1 MKTGTNLARD
11 ASKNEMRASAFVK
24 RWGILVA
31 ATLAL
36 AVLVGCG
43 GGSDESQEPTPGA
56 TDSGES
62 AADSINRSAA
72 IYAAVVRQL
81 VTKDHTFGGAD
92 PGFKVVYVLDG
103 VVVDAADPSK
113 SPNAHDPKE
122 PFSHDVKDRVRF
134 LSTLAELPSVEFVAS
149 RHSVVAGASSSSP
162 GQVKNGG
169 VLISLG
175 PIESDGK
182 RVEVETSLWINGLAG
197 QWLTYVL
204 EQKDG
209 SWAVT
214 GTTGPLAIS

>member
-1 MKTGTNLARD
+1 
-11 ASKNEMRASAFVK
+11 MRASVLN

-36 AVLVGCG
+36 AVSVGCG
-43 GGSDESQEPTPGA
+43 GGSVESQQPTPGA
-56 TDSGES
+56 RDSGES
-62 AADSINRSAA
+62 AADSNRSAA

-113 SPNAHDPKE
+113 PPSAHDPNE
-122 PFSHDVKDRVRF
+122 PFSHDVKDGVRF
-134 LSTLAELPSVEFVAS
+134 LSTLADLPPVEFVAS
-149 RHSVVAGASSSSP
+149 RHSVLAGASASSP
-162 GQVKNGG
+162 GEVKNGG

-175 PIESDGK
+175 PIDPGGK

-214 GTTGPLAIS
+214 GTTGPMAIS

>member
-1 MKTGTNLARD
+1 
-11 ASKNEMRASAFVK
+11 MRASAFVK
-24 RWGILVA
+24 RWAILVA
-31 ATLAL
+31 ATLTL
-36 AVLVGCG
+36 AVSVECG
-43 GGSDESQEPTPGA
+43 GGSDESQQPTPGA

-62 AADSINRSAA
+62 AAESTNRSAA

-113 SPNAHDPKE
+113 PPSAHDPKE
-122 PFSHDVKDRVRF
+122 PFSHDVKDGVSF
-134 LSTLAELPSVEFVAS
+134 LSTLAELPPVEFVAS
-149 RHSVVAGASSSSP
+149 RHSVVVGGSSSSP
-162 GQVKNGG
+162 GQVKNSG

-175 PIESDGK
+175 PIEPDGE

-204 EQKDG
+204 AQRNGAWK
-209 SWAVT
+209 VT
-214 GTTGPLAIS
+214 GTTGPMAIS

>member
-1 MKTGTNLARD
+1 
-11 ASKNEMRASAFVK
+11 MRASVLD

-31 ATLAL
+31 ATLGL
-36 AVLVGCG
+36 AVSVGCG
-43 GGSDESQEPTPGA
+43 GGSDESQQPTPGA
-56 TDSGES
+56 RDSREP
-62 AADSINRSAA
+62 AAKSSNRSAA

-113 SPNAHDPKE
+113 PPSAHDPKE
-122 PFSHDVKDRVRF
+122 PFSHDVKDGVRF
-134 LSTLAELPSVEFVAS
+134 LSTLADLPPVEFVAS
-149 RHSVVAGASSSSP
+149 RHSVVAGASASSP
-162 GQVKNGG
+162 GEVKNGG

-175 PIESDGK
+175 SIEPDGK

-214 GTTGPLAIS
+214 GTTGPTAIS

>member
-1 MKTGTNLARD
+1 MYATRSLMA
-11 ASKNEMRASAFVK
+11 A
-24 RWGILVA
+24 GILVA
-31 ATLAL
+31 ATLTL
-36 AVLVGCG
+36 AAPLGCG
-43 GGSDESQEPTPGA
+43 GGADESQQPTPGA
-56 TDSGES
+56 LDSGEP
-62 AADSINRSAA
+62 AAQSTNRSAA

-113 SPNAHDPKE
+113 PPSAHDPKE
-122 PFSHDVKDRVRF
+122 PFSHDVKDGVRF
-134 LSTLAELPSVEFVAS
+134 LSTLADLPPVEFVAS
-149 RHSVVAGASSSSP
+149 RHSVVAGASPSSP
-162 GQVKNGG
+162 GEVKNGG

-175 PIESDGK
+175 SIEPDGK

-197 QWLTYVL
+197 QWLTYLL

-214 GTTGPLAIS
+214 GTTGPMAI